1 MSLPTEP
8 PYITISGLI
17 GVGKSTLAKSLGE
30 HMSLRVYTEP
40 VSENPY
46 LASFYADKRAHA
58 FAMQIYLLNERFK
71 QQQQIVW
78 SGVGSVQDRSIY
90 EDSVF
95 ALMLMRSGVMSALNY
110 ETYCALFGNMA
121 KFMKQPTL
129 IVHLDV
135 SPEEALRRIRE
146 RGRACEAAIDV
157 DYLRQLRTAYEEF
170 LENIART
177 IPVLRINY
185 EHFASVE
192 DMARSIQTFAESI
205 GRIHTVGVP
214 TVLVPH
220 APRSL
225 VPHAPRN
232 QPYAQGPTRIA
243 LGS

>member
-8 PYITISGLI
+8 RYITISGLI

-40 VSENPY
+40 VADNPY
-46 LASFYADKRAHA
+46 LALFYADKKAHA

-78 SGVGSVQDRSIY
+78 SGAGSVQDRSIY

-95 ALMLMRSGVMSALNY
+95 ALMLMRSGAMSALDY
-110 ETYCALFGNMA
+110 QTYCALFTNMA

-135 SPEEALRRIRE
+135 SPAEALRRIRE
-146 RGRACEAAIDV
+146 RGRECEASIDLE
-157 DYLRQLRTAYEEF
+157 YLTKLKETYEEF
-170 LENIART
+170 LQNISRT

-185 EHFASVE
+185 DQFPSVE
-192 DMARSIQTFAESI
+192 AMATSIEMFVQEI
-205 GRIHTVGVP
+205 GKIHTIEMP
-214 TVLVPH
+214 EQVLPYRPRFL
-220 APRSL
+220 APYSAR
-225 VPHAPRN
+225 PR
-232 QPYAQGPTRIA
+232 PPTRKE
-243 LGS
+243 LGF